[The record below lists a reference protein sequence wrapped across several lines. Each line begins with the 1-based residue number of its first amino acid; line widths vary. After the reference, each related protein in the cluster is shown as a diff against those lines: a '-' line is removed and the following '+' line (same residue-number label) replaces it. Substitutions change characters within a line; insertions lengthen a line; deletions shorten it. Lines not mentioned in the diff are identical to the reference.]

1 MPLKWIVKVFTA
13 VNANRRPGEV
23 AGGMALGF
31 WMALQPGFT
40 FFRLL
45 LLAITFLLKL
55 HFPSALLALFLG
67 SFVAPL
73 LDPLL
78 DLAGGWVLT
87 SAFLRPFWASLYA
100 IPLVP
105 WTRFNNTVVMGGLF
119 VGLLLSVPVYFLVR
133 RVIHL
138 YRERWR
144 DWIAELPLV
153 KAFLK
158 VPLVVQLGKF
168 WKKISGIVEEVR

>member
-1 MPLKWIVKVFTA
+1 MPLKWIVKVFT
-13 VNANRRPGEV
+13 VLNANRRPGEV
-23 AGGMALGF
+23 AVGMALGF

-40 FFRLL
+40 FFRFLL
-45 LLAITFLLKL
+45 LVAAFLLKV

-87 SAFLRPFWASLYA
+87 IPFLRPLWVSLYA

-105 WTRFNNTVVMGGLF
+105 WTRFNNTVVMGGLL
-119 VGLLLSVPVYFLVR
+119 VGLLLSVPVYVLVR
-133 RVIHL
+133 GGIHL

-144 DWIAELPLV
+144 DRIAELPPV

-158 VPLVVQLGKF
+158 APLVVWAAKL
-168 WKKISGIVEEVR
+168 WKKISGLVEGV

>member
-1 MPLKWIVKVFTA
+1 MPLKWIVKVFT
-13 VNANRRPGEV
+13 VLNANRRPGEV
-23 AGGMALGF
+23 AVGMALGF

-40 FFRLL
+40 FFRFL
-45 LLAITFLLKL
+45 LLAMAFLLKV

-78 DLAGGWVLT
+78 DLVGEWVLT
-87 SAFLRPFWASLYA
+87 WPFLRPLWASLYVLPFA
-100 IPLVP
+100 P
-105 WTRFNNTVVMGGLF
+105 WSRFNNTVVMGGLLI
-119 VGLLLSVPVYFLVR
+119 GLPLSVPVYLLVR
-133 RVIHL
+133 RGIHL

-144 DWIAELPLV
+144 DKIAELPLV

-158 VPLVVQLGKF
+158 APLVVQIGKL
-168 WKKISGIVEEVR
+168 WKKISGLAEGV